1 LSTPSEEATTDAGH
15 DRPAWADKPLGI
27 LNAGSRYSF
36 GFGSNFYG
44 IWDASIEGAPKERFP
59 ATTEGRTKG
68 WGRYLELEPA
78 AAAAPASKK
87 SDATEYLEGPKQ
99 RAWGKWVALGIV
111 VAVVGT
117 VVIINRAG
125 NTNKGGAGGGGGG
138 GGNTAHVDIT
148 GTLAQSVDLTQDS
161 FTTKDFST
169 LIPKVDGTWK
179 GGSLTLII
187 HIANPAIGDQKTR
200 ENPAILLTID
210 VSASLGALAFMSSHA
225 ECTITLNDVDQN
237 GMSGS
242 FTCAG
247 LTAPGSTTTLDA
259 TGTFAGSA

>member
-1 LSTPSEEATTDAGH
+1 
-15 DRPAWADKPLGI
+15 
-27 LNAGSRYSF
+27 
-36 GFGSNFYG
+36 
-44 IWDASIEGAPKERFP
+44 
-59 ATTEGRTKG
+59 
-68 WGRYLELEPA
+68 
-78 AAAAPASKK
+78 
-87 SDATEYLEGPKQ
+87 
-99 RAWGKWVALGIV
+99 
-111 VAVVGT
+111 VGT

-225 ECTITLNDVDQN
+225 ECTITLNDVYQN

>member
-27 LNAGSRYSF
+27 LSAGNRYSF

-44 IWDASIEGAPKERFP
+44 IWDASTEGAPKERFP
-59 ATTEGRTKG
+59 ASTEGRTQG

-78 AAAAPASKK
+78 AAAALAGKK
-87 SDATEYLEGPKQ
+87 SDAAEYLEGPKQ

-125 NTNKGGAGGGGGG
+125 NTNKGGAGGGGGSEG
-138 GGNTAHVDIT
+138 TTAHVDIT
-148 GTLAQSVDLTQDS
+148 GALVQSADLTQDT
-161 FTTKDFST
+161 FTTKDFGT

-187 HIANPAIGDQKTR
+187 HIANPAKGDQKTR

-210 VSASLGALAFMSSHA
+210 VNASLGALEFKSSHA
-225 ECTITLNDVDQN
+225 ECTITLDNVDES
-237 GMSGS
+237 GMSGH